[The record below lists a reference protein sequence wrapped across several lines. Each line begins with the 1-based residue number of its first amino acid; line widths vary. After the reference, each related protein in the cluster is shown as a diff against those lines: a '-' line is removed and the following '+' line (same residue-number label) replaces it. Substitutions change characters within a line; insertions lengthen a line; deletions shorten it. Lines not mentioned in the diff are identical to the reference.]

1 MPRRDLSGIAFIS
14 WMVFITVLSLVS
26 FDDETSLGLD
36 IPYFDKVVHFTFYL
50 VAGILGSIFLLYG
63 RVDKKGRKGI
73 AVKLLLGLV
82 GYGIIIEVLQGSL
95 TTYRSAEF
103 LDVLANS
110 AGALMG
116 ILLMWVVFA
125 KRTASK

>member
-50 VAGILGSIFLLYG
+50 VAGILGSIFLLS
-63 RVDKKGRKGI
+63 RKVEKKGRKGI
-73 AVKLLLGLV
+73 SVKLLLGLV

-116 ILLMWVVFA
+116 ILLMWVLFA